1 MFLSEL
7 VHILLVLSSLFYRS
21 VVVSCL
27 FHGVDVW
34 RGCFAERLSSI
45 AKKSR
50 SFQTVLLISYIS
62 WDSKFCHRIWSL
74 GLKAI
79 FEGYLCVGLRV
90 AYATFHMSFLRVLQ
104 VAVTRR
110 GSRAPTTVL
119 SERLLVWEVSGPHPR
134 YKVHKSTGWICELSI
149 VARSRGK
156 QL

>member
-7 VHILLVLSSLFYRS
+7 VHILLVLSSLFYSIRCRLLS
-21 VVVSCL
+21 VSWCWCMKGML
-27 FHGVDVW
+27 CW
-34 RGCFAERLSSI
+34 AAEL